1 MKRRDFVHHLVVSGL
16 AMDPL
21 QAMLAAAWQNSE
33 DVEICRH
40 KFSLAVSLSLQSRP
54 INEVIIQMGISFL
67 ETDYA
72 AFALEL
78 PGPERLVVNMR
89 GLDCV
94 SFYENALVLARCVKK
109 DAMTFDQ
116 YRKELTFIRYRGGV
130 IDGYPS
136 RLHYTSDYFF
146 DNERKGV
153 WKDVTK
159 ESGGVR
165 FVKTINF
172 MSTHPEQYRQLRE
185 NPKFLDQI
193 RQKEAEISRREKYFL
208 PKEKISQSVDKIL
221 SGDILGITTD
231 IAGLDVSHTGIAV
244 RQNGTLHLLHAPAV
258 GKKVQVS
265 ESTLSD
271 YLAQN
276 KRHTGLMIVRPAE
289 PKR

>member
-1 MKRRDFVHHLVVSGL
+1 MKRRDFVRHLVASGL
-16 AMDPL
+16 AADPL
-21 QAMLAAAWQNSE
+21 RAALAASWQNDE
-33 DVEICRH
+33 DLEICRNR
-40 KFSLAVSLSLQSRP
+40 FSLAVSLSLQKRP

-67 ETDYA
+67 GTDYA
-72 AFALEL
+72 AFALEA
-78 PGPERLVVNMR
+78 PGPERLVVNLR

-94 SFYENALVLARCVKK
+94 SFYENSLVLARCVKK
-109 DAMTFDQ
+109 DMMTFDE
-116 YRKELTFIRYRGGV
+116 YRRELTFIRYRGGI

-146 DNERKGV
+146 DNGKKGV
-153 WKDVTK
+153 WRDVTK
-159 ESGGVR
+159 EAGGVPYL
-165 FVKTINF
+165 KSINF

-185 NPKFLDQI
+185 NPKFLEQI
-193 RQKEAEISRREKYFL
+193 QKQEEEITKREKYFL
-208 PKEKISQSVDKIL
+208 PKDKITANASKIQ

-265 ESTLSD
+265 ELALAD
-271 YLAQN
+271 YLARN

-289 PKR
+289 PKT